1 MPTLSA
7 GSEATPG
14 GYSCASCGSSITLS
28 TDSPLPTCQSCGG
41 TSWQPERGGPPD
53 KEPKPIGSI

>member
-14 GYSCASCGSSITLS
+14 GYSCASCGSRITLE

-41 TSWQPERGGPPD
+41 TSWQPDPRGRPGA
-53 KEPKPIGSI
+53 EPKPIGSI